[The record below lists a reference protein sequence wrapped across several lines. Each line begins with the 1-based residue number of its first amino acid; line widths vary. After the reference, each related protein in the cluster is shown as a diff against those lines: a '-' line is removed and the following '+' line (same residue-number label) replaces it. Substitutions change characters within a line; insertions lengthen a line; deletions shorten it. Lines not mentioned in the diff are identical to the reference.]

1 MTWAQLEED
10 QGDSE
15 RAEEIRNLYFQ
26 QVRSF
31 THPWFLAGSHNRV
44 YIYLFFIAKQ
54 RTEVVDDASWVTGFL
69 DIIDPALDTVKRLL
83 NFGQSNDNNRLTDT
97 LRNMGGAKDSQS
109 SQQPVS
115 SVGLEDTETGSGF
128 NLDAFLREKLSL
140 DPLKLDVNLDSQRLG
155 RFTRGRISGA

>member
-26 QVRSF
+26 QVSSC
-31 THPWFLAGSHNRV
+31 THSLFLAGSYSRV
-44 YIYLFFIAKQ
+44 YIHLFFIAQQ

-83 NFGQSNDNNRLTDT
+83 NFGQNNDNNRLTAT
-97 LRNMGGAKDSQS
+97 LRNMNGTKDSQS
-109 SQQPVS
+109 NQQPES
-115 SVGLEDTETGSGF
+115 SVGREDTETGSGF

-140 DPLKLDVNLDSQRLG
+140 DPLKLDVNLDSKRLE
-155 RFTRGRISGA
+155 RFTRGRINGA

>member
-26 QVRSF
+26 QVSSC
-31 THPWFLAGSHNRV
+31 THSLFLAGSYSRV
-44 YIYLFFIAKQ
+44 YIHLFFIAQQ

-83 NFGQSNDNNRLTDT
+83 NFGQNNDNNRLTAT
-97 LRNMGGAKDSQS
+97 LRNMNGTKDNQS
-109 SQQPVS
+109 NQQPES
-115 SVGLEDTETGSGF
+115 SVGREDTETGSGF

-140 DPLKLDVNLDSQRLG
+140 DPLKLDVNLDSKRLE
-155 RFTRGRISGA
+155 RFTRGRINGA